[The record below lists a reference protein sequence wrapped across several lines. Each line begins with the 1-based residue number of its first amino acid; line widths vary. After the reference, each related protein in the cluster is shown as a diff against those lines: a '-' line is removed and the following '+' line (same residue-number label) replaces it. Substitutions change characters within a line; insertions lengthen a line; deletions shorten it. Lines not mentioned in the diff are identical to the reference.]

1 MNAPLMRQNYRNT
14 ALPAA
19 LRRLRTA
26 VIAALLT
33 FGAVTPATAASVQ
46 LVDHGPIFALG
57 YSKKNSRDM
66 AQPSLGW
73 RWRFDAGAKVND
85 WFNRIGT
92 DFTWLVEPM
101 IGAIV
106 GDEDS
111 VEFQV
116 VPQVHFEPASMQHR
130 RIVPYLE
137 GGIGLM
143 YTGLDGLGLG
153 SNILF
158 SDNVG
163 LGLRFAETGWS
174 VGYRYRH
181 ISHAGLWADSNSG
194 MNTHYLTIMWA
205 TNVFDAFSEV
215 SE

>member
-1 MNAPLMRQNYRNT
+1 MSVAGLIG
-14 ALPAA
+14 LVAA
-19 LRRLRTA
+19 MA
-26 VIAALLT
+26 
-33 FGAVTPATAASVQ
+33 FPATAGAVD
-46 LVDHGPIFALG
+46 LIDHGPVIAIG

-73 RWRFDAGAKVND
+73 RWRFDAGAKVNG
-85 WFNRIGT
+85 WFEKIGT
-92 DFTWLVEPM
+92 DFTWLAEPM
-101 IGAIV
+101 IGAIL

-116 VPQVHFEPASMQHR
+116 VPQVRFEPAAMQER
-130 RIVPYLE
+130 AAIPYLE

-163 LGLRFAETGWS
+163 IGFRFPESGWS

-181 ISHAGLWADSNSG
+181 ISHAGIWADSNSG

-205 TNVFDAFSEV
+205 TNAFHGLAEDSE
-215 SE
+215 

>member
-1 MNAPLMRQNYRNT
+1 
-14 ALPAA
+14 
-19 LRRLRTA
+19 
-26 VIAALLT
+26 
-33 FGAVTPATAASVQ
+33 
-46 LVDHGPIFALG
+46 
-57 YSKKNSRDM
+57 M

-73 RWRFDAGAKVND
+73 RWRFDAGAKVNG
-85 WFNRIGT
+85 WFDKIGT
-92 DFTWLVEPM
+92 DFTWLAEPM

-116 VPQVHFEPASMQHR
+116 VPQVHFEPAAMQNR
-130 RIVPYLE
+130 AAVPYLE

-143 YTGLDGLGLG
+143 YTALDGLGLG

-163 LGLRFAETGWS
+163 VGFRFPETGWS
-174 VGYRYRH
+174 IGYRYRH

-205 TNVFDAFSEV
+205 TNVLDALADV

>member
-1 MNAPLMRQNYRNT
+1 MRQKSLQRG
-14 ALPAA
+14 PWAA
-19 LRRLRTA
+19 LGRVRTGFGLLALA
-26 VIAALLT
+26 VVAGFPAPAR
-33 FGAVTPATAASVQ
+33 AVD
-46 LVDHGPIFALG
+46 LVDYGPVVAIG
-57 YSKKNSRDM
+57 YSKKNSKDM

-73 RWRFDAGAKVND
+73 RWRFDAGAKVNG
-85 WFNRIGT
+85 WFDRIGT

-101 IGAIV
+101 IGAIL

-116 VPQVHFEPASMQHR
+116 VPQLHFEPARMQDR
-130 RIVPYLE
+130 AVVPYLE

-143 YTGLDGLGLG
+143 YTALNGLGLG

-163 LGLRFAETGWS
+163 LGLRFPETGWS

-181 ISHAGLWADSNSG
+181 ISHAGLWAESNSG
-194 MNTHYLTIMWA
+194 MNTHYWTITWA
-205 TNVFDAFSEV
+205 TNPFDALAE
-215 SE
+215 